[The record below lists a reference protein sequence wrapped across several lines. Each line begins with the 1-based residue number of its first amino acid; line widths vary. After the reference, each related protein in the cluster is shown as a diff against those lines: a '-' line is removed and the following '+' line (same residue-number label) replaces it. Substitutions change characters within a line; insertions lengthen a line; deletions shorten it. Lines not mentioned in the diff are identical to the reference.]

1 MGQITNSRFFVRSVP
16 LFCSLMLT
24 PMGCVKEDGGNGSER
39 EEEKKAIEN
48 DQIKIKYFY
57 LRNGECVYCINA

>member
-1 MGQITNSRFFVRSVP
+1 MCE
-16 LFCSLMLT
+16 L
-24 PMGCVKEDGGNGSER
+24 VKEDGGNGSER